1 MNQGSKLHAASREPR
16 TVIAPGAWTAMPVVA
31 MPVVAGA
38 AARPKLVAHVIEN
51 EERMSG
57 AGGSARVR

>member
-1 MNQGSKLHAASREPR
+1 
-16 TVIAPGAWTAMPVVA
+16 MPVVA